1 MNRKTANT
9 VFAIFPALCFQ
20 LPMARTI
27 PKLEPFSTF
36 LEGLVYFDST
46 LDETGKIIRLGS
58 THMVTQQKKNTVA
71 SYDHKLQGCLVS
83 IYVA

>member
-20 LPMARTI
+20 LPMARTL

-36 LEGLVYFDST
+36 LEGLIYLDST
-46 LDETGKIIRLGS
+46 VDENRKNHTFGVN
-58 THMVTQQKKNTVA
+58 THGNAKRKK
-71 SYDHKLQGCLVS
+71 HRCFL
-83 IYVA
+83 